1 MANIA
6 ADVGEHKQFML
17 QLIKLV
23 EYAENRNL
31 DVAALALG
39 AAAEVIAPTLRA
51 TERQDQGA
59 SNTIY
64 VDFRAGVCR
73 VAW

>member
-1 MANIA
+1 MANSA
-6 ADVGEHKQFML
+6 ANVGEHSQFML

-23 EYAENRNL
+23 EYAEKRNL

-39 AAAEVIAPTLRA
+39 AAAEVIAPTLHA
-51 TERQDQGA
+51 AAAADAQS

-64 VDFRAGVCR
+64 VDFRAGVGR

>member
-1 MANIA
+1 MANSA
-6 ADVGEHKQFML
+6 ASVGEHSQFML

-23 EYAENRNL
+23 EYAEKRNL

-39 AAAEVIAPTLRA
+39 AAAEVIAPTLHA
-51 TERQDQGA
+51 TASPNAET

-64 VDFRAGVCR
+64 VDFRAGVGR